1 MIKKNKNMKIILL
14 SLLLI
19 VLNESIGQN
28 STAFSIELESQ
39 IITNAPG
46 VHSFTWGKTSDGKWV
61 VLGGRIDGLH
71 QRQPF
76 AAFLEQDNNKSIY
89 VIDPVS
95 EQVWSQTLS
104 TLPASLF
111 EQLQSTNQQ
120 FYQRDSILYITGGYG
135 FSTTANDHITF
146 PYLSAVSINEV
157 ANAVITGGSITSYFR
172 QINDSRFA
180 VTGGQMGYLNNQFYL
195 VGGQLFDGR
204 YNPMG
209 PNNGPGFVQEYSEE
223 IKRFTIDDNG
233 VNLSISN
240 YVETTDPTN
249 LHRRDYNMAP
259 QIFSNGEL
267 GYTAFSGV
275 FQSTVDIPFLNSV
288 DITETTHQVNN
299 TFSQYLSQYHSAK
312 LPIYDGTENAMST
325 IFFGGMSQYT
335 LDNSGNLVQD
345 DNVPFVKTIS
355 KVIRYTDGS
364 MDEVKLP
371 IEMPTLV
378 GSGAE
383 FIPVDDYYTHE
394 ILYLDSVPLERTLVG
409 YIYGGIESTGE
420 NIFFINDGTQSSASN
435 VIFKVYLTK
444 IITDLD
450 EQIIKGQNV
459 FNLKGFP
466 NPIQND
472 LTLEFYNPSLSDIN
486 FNVFS
491 LEGKLVY
498 SKSFDSIQRGNNIKT
513 LPLKELPSGIYKL
526 EISNGI
532 EKTTISILKK

>member
-1 MIKKNKNMKIILL
+1 MKIILL